1 MEKVLAVMDESCSR
15 PDFQVDDLCRAMA
28 MSRTAFFNKLKAVTG
43 KAPND
48 FIRIFRLE
56 RAAELLSAHELT
68 ITEVADKVGF
78 SDPKYF
84 SSCFRRHFG
93 VSPSKY

>member
-1 MEKVLAVMDESCSR
+1 M
-15 PDFQVDDLCRAMA
+15 
-28 MSRTAFFNKLKAVTG
+28 TG

-56 RAAELLSAHELT
+56 RAAELLAAHDLT
-68 ITEVADKVGF
+68 ITEVADRVGF

>member
-1 MEKVLAVMDESCSR
+1 MEKSFADPL
-15 PDFQVDDLCRAMA
+15 FQVDDLCREVA
-28 MSRTAFFNKLKAVTG
+28 MSRTAFYNKLKAVTG

-56 RAAELLSAHELT
+56 RAAELLSSGELT
-68 ITEVADKVGF
+68 VTEAADQVGF

>member
-1 MEKVLAVMDESCSR
+1 M
-15 PDFQVDDLCRAMA
+15 
-28 MSRTAFFNKLKAVTG
+28 TG
-43 KAPND
+43 KSPND

-56 RAAELLSAHELT
+56 RAAELLTAEGLNV
-68 ITEVADKVGF
+68 TEVADRVGF